1 MPDGKLAAELR
12 KGRKPAVSLKIPKG
26 ETRTAKAHAG
36 LR

>member
-1 MPDGKLAAELR
+1 MRDGKVAGEPR
-12 KGRKPAVSLKIPKG
+12 KGRKPAFFLKIPKG